1 MKETF
6 TFRNRNIKKG
16 LLKKIGNFV
25 EFVEAEE
32 KQLKK
37 EKGSVMAEI
46 ARMESRER
54 HTGALSMPED
64 HEIRVLHNVVRLQ
77 R

>member
-37 EKGSVMAEI
+37 EKGSVMA
-46 ARMESRER
+46 
-54 HTGALSMPED
+54 
-64 HEIRVLHNVVRLQ
+64 
-77 R
+77 